1 MYAHRKN
8 FWQTHGLTCLAG
20 IFLLLTLKIYYSRTD
35 SDGLL
40 WILAPT
46 AWWVRTFSGI
56 PFEYLPHAGY
66 VNHSFRF
73 VIAASCSG
81 IQFLIVSASLLLF
94 SFLPRIRRRKD
105 GFGWLGISFFVSY
118 VFTVLVNSFRII
130 LSLYLPLCLPAIG
143 KIPPLARWLT
153 PERLHTVI
161 GIVVYFGSLLF
172 LFFIAESLFQRP
184 ERCFSRLLLMQNP
197 LLAADLRWLLPAF
210 WYFAVLL
217 GLPLLNRACLHNRQA
232 FMEYALTILFVCLPM
247 LLILYLVRLAI
258 KLFSASRKKL
268 LP

>member
-20 IFLLLTLKIYYSRTD
+20 LSLLLALKIYYSQTG

-46 AWWVRTFSGI
+46 AWWVRTLSGI
-56 PFEYLPHAGY
+56 PFEYLPHTGY
-66 VNHSFRF
+66 VSHSFRF

-94 SFLPRIRRRKD
+94 SFLPRIQRRKE
-105 GFGWLGISFFVSY
+105 GIAWLGVSFIASY
-118 VFTVLVNSFRII
+118 VFTILVNSFRII
-130 LSLYLPLCLPAIG
+130 LSLYLPLCLPGIQ
-143 KIPPLARWLT
+143 KSHRLAEWIT
-153 PERLHTVI
+153 PERLHTAI

-172 LFFIAESLFQRP
+172 LFFLTESLFQKP
-184 ERCFSRLLLMQNP
+184 ERYFSRLLLMQNP

-210 WYFAVLL
+210 WYFAIVL
-217 GLPLLNRACLHNRQA
+217 GLPLLNRAYLHDRQA
-232 FMEYALTILFVCLPM
+232 FMEYALAILLICLPM
-247 LLILYLVRLAI
+247 LLFLYFLRLAI
-258 KLFSASRKKL
+258 KLFSGSHKKL